1 MDKKELVELL
11 LEKKFGTK
19 NPAEIKNI
27 LEINIFE
34 SLDDSENPLGIGVEI
49 ILEDE
54 NGNEIKEEYQINK
67 EGVIYSWG
75 NAPVID
81 ERSLEKAPKL
91 D

>member
-75 NAPVID
+75 NTPVID